1 MTGARLRVLTWN
13 VHSCIGTDRRFDAG
27 RVRACI
33 AAIDPDI
40 AALQEVDSRRDRR
53 DGFDLLGDCLGDHRA
68 EARTIRTPDG
78 DYGHMLLSRREMT
91 GWVHHDVSFR
101 RREPRSLIE
110 ALVKFDGSTIGVLSA
125 HLGLSRRERRFQ
137 ADQLAVLAAADNVPT
152 VIAGDF
158 NEPTGFGAATRRLRR
173 HFLSTGRRAT
183 FPSRWPLFPLDRIW
197 FEPSLELVATGVW
210 EDARGASDHLPLWAD
225 FRLKR

>member
-1 MTGARLRVLTWN
+1 
-13 VHSCIGTDRRFDAG
+13 
-27 RVRACI
+27 
-33 AAIDPDI
+33 
-40 AALQEVDSRRDRR
+40 
-53 DGFDLLGDCLGDHRA
+53 
-68 EARTIRTPDG
+68 
-78 DYGHMLLSRREMT
+78 MLLSRREMT